1 MQHQRPLTPTDT
13 TASPSALKPRAFAV
27 RVSIFYGALF
37 VIYGTHVPFT
47 PLWLSDRGL
56 TAAEISI
63 IMSAPLF
70 LRVLVT
76 PALALAADRRQSH
89 RAMMIGLA
97 WAGAVAVLAL
107 TQAVTFWPLLVLVTL
122 LVICNSSLMPLAE
135 TVAVRG
141 VREAGLDYGRVR
153 LWGSLTFIAASF
165 CGGLILDRLGA
176 GTGIWLVAGGCILTV
191 AAAHSL
197 PRLPPVE
204 GAQTA
209 VREPIWHAKE
219 PRQLLASKPFL
230 AFLVAAGG
238 AQAAHA
244 TMLSYGTLIW
254 QQQGLSTGLGG
265 ALWAI
270 AVLAEVALFAS
281 SGALLARIGAAN
293 MLIAATAVSVLRW
306 LLMAFDPP
314 LAALVPLQV
323 LHALTY
329 GGSHIGAIYFIAQA
343 VPPGIQGTAQ
353 ALYAT
358 IASGIAMG
366 AATLLSGALLA
377 AQGSAAAYLAM
388 GAVSGVALAGALLL
402 NRQWP
407 GGQLPLGSA
416 GDAGASQPVVP
427 ESLTAT
433 SPPAGPA

>member
-1 MQHQRPLTPTDT
+1 MQDRPPLAPSDT
-13 TASPSALKPRAFAV
+13 TATQPALMPRGFAV
-27 RVSIFYGALF
+27 RVAVFYGALF

-47 PLWLSDRGL
+47 PLWLADRGL

-76 PALALAADRRQSH
+76 PALALAADRHQSH
-89 RAMMIGLA
+89 RAMMIALA
-97 WAGAVAVLAL
+97 WAGVAAVLAL
-107 TQAVTFWPLLVLVTL
+107 TQAATFWPLLLLVTL

-165 CGGLILDRLGA
+165 CGGLILDALGA
-176 GTGIWLVAGGCILTV
+176 GAGIWLVAIGCALTV
-191 AAAHSL
+191 AGAHLL
-197 PRLPPVE
+197 PRLPPADD
-204 GAQTA
+204 AQRA
-209 VREPIWHAKE
+209 VRVPIWHARE

-254 QQQGLSTGLGG
+254 QQQGLSTGVGG
-265 ALWAI
+265 ALWAV
-270 AVLAEVALFAS
+270 AVLAEVALFAF
-281 SGALLARIGAAN
+281 SGTLLARIGAAN
-293 MLIAATAVSVLRW
+293 MLIAAAAVSVLRW
-306 LLMAFDPP
+306 VLMAFDPP
-314 LAALVPLQV
+314 LAVLVPLQV

-343 VPPGIQGTAQ
+343 VPPGIQGSAQ

-377 AQGSAAAYLAM
+377 GQGSSAAYLAM
-388 GAVSGVALAGALLL
+388 GAVSAAALGGALLL
-402 NRQWP
+402 KRQWP
-407 GGQLPLGSA
+407 GGVLALEGIPHAAASR
-416 GDAGASQPVVP
+416 DAPAQV
-427 ESLTAT
+427 TAT
-433 SPPAGPA
+433 TPPAGPA

>member
-1 MQHQRPLTPTDT
+1 MQDRLPLAPFDT
-13 TASPSALKPRAFAV
+13 TATPPALTPRGFAV
-27 RVSIFYGALF
+27 RVAVFYGALF

-47 PLWLSDRGL
+47 PLWLADRGL

-76 PALALAADRRQSH
+76 PALALAADRHQSH
-89 RAMMIGLA
+89 RAMMIALA
-97 WAGAVAVLAL
+97 WAGVAAVLAL
-107 TQAVTFWPLLVLVTL
+107 TQAATFWPLLVLVTL

-141 VREAGLDYGRVR
+141 VRDAGLDYGRVR

-176 GTGIWLVAGGCILTV
+176 GAGIWLVSIGCALTV
-191 AAAHSL
+191 AAAHLL
-197 PRLPPVE
+197 PRLPPAE
-204 GAQTA
+204 GAQPA
-209 VREPIWHAKE
+209 VRVPLWHARE

-254 QQQGLSTGLGG
+254 QQQGLSTGIGG
-265 ALWAI
+265 ALWAV
-270 AVLAEVALFAS
+270 AVLAEVALFAF
-281 SGALLARIGAAN
+281 SGTLLARIGAAN
-293 MLIAATAVSVLRW
+293 MLIAAAAVSVLRW
-306 LLMAFDPP
+306 VLMAFDPP

-343 VPPGIQGTAQ
+343 VPPSIQGSAQ

-377 AQGSAAAYLAM
+377 GQGSSAAYLAM
-388 GAVSGVALAGALLL
+388 GAVSAAALGGALLL
-402 NRQWP
+402 KRQWP
-407 GGQLPLGSA
+407 GGLLALEGIA
-416 GDAGASQPVVP
+416 HAGASGGAPVHV
-427 ESLTAT
+427 TAT
-433 SPPAGPA
+433 TPPAGPA

>member
-1 MQHQRPLTPTDT
+1 MEPAP
-13 TASPSALKPRAFAV
+13 APAIEPSGMAV
-27 RVSIFYGALF
+27 RVAMFYGALF

-47 PLWLSDRGL
+47 PLWLADRGL

-76 PALALAADRRQSH
+76 PALALAADRHQSH

-97 WAGAVAVLAL
+97 WAGVATVLAL
-107 TQAVTFWPLLVLVTL
+107 TQATAFWPLLVLVTL

-165 CGGLILDRLGA
+165 CGGLILNRLGA
-176 GTGIWLVAGGCILTV
+176 GWGIWLVAIGCAVTV
-191 AAAHSL
+191 AAAHLL
-197 PRLPPVE
+197 PRLPRAHAGE
-204 GAQTA
+204 LT
-209 VREPIWHAKE
+209 VREPLWHAKE

-230 AFLVAAGG
+230 AFLLAAGG

-270 AVLAEVALFAS
+270 AVLAEVALFAF
-281 SGALLARIGAAN
+281 SGKLLARIGAAN
-293 MLIAATAVSVLRW
+293 MLIAAAAVSLVRW
-306 LLMAFDPP
+306 VLMAFDPP
-314 LAALVPLQV
+314 LALLVPLQV
-323 LHALTY
+323 LHAMTY

-343 VPPGIQGTAQ
+343 VPPGIQGSAQ

-366 AATLLSGALLA
+366 AATLLAGTLLA
-377 AQGSAAAYLAM
+377 GHGSAAAYAAM
-388 GAVSGVALAGALLL
+388 GAVSLAALAGAVLLKRL
-402 NRQWP
+402 WP
-407 GGQLPLGSA
+407 GGRLPLGSA
-416 GDAGASQPVVP
+416 SDTGREGVKP
-427 ESLTAT
+427 TAAT
-433 SPPAGPA
+433 PPPALPA

>member
-1 MQHQRPLTPTDT
+1 MQGRRPEVHTETSAIPPMMTP
-13 TASPSALKPRAFAV
+13 RGIAV
-27 RVSIFYGALF
+27 RISMFYGALF

-47 PLWLSDRGL
+47 PLWLANRGL

-76 PALALAADRRQSH
+76 PAVALAADRHQSH
-89 RAMMIGLA
+89 RAIMIALA
-97 WAGAVAVLAL
+97 WAGAATVLAL
-107 TQAVTFWPLLVLVTL
+107 TQAATFLPLLVLVTL

-141 VREAGLDYGRVR
+141 VREAGIDYGRVR

-165 CGGLILDRLGA
+165 CGGLVLDRLGA
-176 GTGIWLVAGGCILTV
+176 GGGIWLVAIGCALTV
-191 AAAHSL
+191 AAAHL
-197 PRLPPVE
+197 LPPLPAAE
-204 GAQTA
+204 CAPA
-209 VREPIWHAKE
+209 HVREPIWHAKE
-219 PRQLLASKPFL
+219 PRQLLGSKPFL
-230 AFLVAAGG
+230 AFLIAAGG

-265 ALWAI
+265 ALWAV
-270 AVLAEVALFAS
+270 AVLAEVALFAF
-281 SGALLARIGAAN
+281 SGTLLARIGAAN
-293 MLIAATAVSVLRW
+293 MLIAAAAVSMLRW
-306 LLMAFDPP
+306 VLMAFDPP

-343 VPPGIQGTAQ
+343 VPAGMQGSAQ

-358 IASGIAMG
+358 IASGVAMG

-377 AQGSAAAYLAM
+377 GEGSAAAYLAM
-388 GAVSGVALAGALLL
+388 GAISAAALAGAMVLKQ
-402 NRQWP
+402 QWP
-407 GGQLPLGSA
+407 GGLLPLGRVPRPA
-416 GDAGASQPVVP
+416 ASDETAEP
-427 ESLTAT
+427 LTAT

>member
-1 MQHQRPLTPTDT
+1 MQDRPPSATKDT
-13 TASPSALKPRAFAV
+13 TAVAAAVTPRGFAV
-27 RVSIFYGALF
+27 RVAVFYGALF

-47 PLWLSDRGL
+47 PLWLADRGL
-56 TAAEISI
+56 TAAQISI

-76 PALALAADRRQSH
+76 PVLALAADRHQSH
-89 RAMMIGLA
+89 RAMMIALA
-97 WAGAVAVLAL
+97 WAGGAAVMAL
-107 TQAVTFWPLLVLVTL
+107 TQAAAFWPLLVLVTL

-135 TVAVRG
+135 TIAVRG
-141 VREAGLDYGRVR
+141 VRETGLDYGRVR

-176 GTGIWLVAGGCILTV
+176 GAGIWLVAIGCILTV
-191 AAAHSL
+191 AAAHLL
-197 PRLPPVE
+197 PRLPPAEV
-204 GAQTA
+204 AP
-209 VREPIWHAKE
+209 VRAPLWHAKE

-254 QQQGLSTGLGG
+254 QQQGLSTGVGG
-265 ALWAI
+265 ALWAV
-270 AVLAEVALFAS
+270 AVLAEVALFAF

-293 MLIAATAVSVLRW
+293 MLIAAAAVSVLRW
-306 LLMAFDPP
+306 VLMAFDPP
-314 LAALVPLQV
+314 LVALVPLQV

-343 VPPGIQGTAQ
+343 VPPGIQGSAQ

-377 AQGSAAAYLAM
+377 GQGSGAAYLAM
-388 GAVSGVALAGALLL
+388 GAVSAAALGGALMLK
-402 NRQWP
+402 RQWP
-407 GGQLPLGSA
+407 GGTLALERSA
-416 GDAGASQPVVP
+416 QAGAPAGAPEPV
-427 ESLTAT
+427 TAT
-433 SPPAGPA
+433 TPPAGPA